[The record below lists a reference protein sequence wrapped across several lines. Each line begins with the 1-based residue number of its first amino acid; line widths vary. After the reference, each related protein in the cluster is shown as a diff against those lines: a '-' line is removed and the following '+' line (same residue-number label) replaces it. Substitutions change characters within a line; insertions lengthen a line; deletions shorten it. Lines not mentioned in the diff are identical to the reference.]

1 MPFDIVCRTA
11 LTLGERHSCARG
23 NTLVGLDADTEGKR
37 PMVRMRVIQAI
48 WILAAVAIAPLTA
61 LAAQGHI
68 EFFAPAR
75 LAESAITAARQAG
88 AAELAPDELRLADRY
103 IDEATAA
110 LEPSS
115 GPSDIG
121 KATRLFRLATAE
133 ARLAET
139 RAVEIVTDRKAA
151 EAAAR
156 FQGTLEGSGAGLRMG
171 PSGTPEAMS
180 EYARL
185 RRQAAKARSARR
197 AAEEDIRQL
206 GNEGS

>member
-1 MPFDIVCRTA
+1 MFQI
-11 LTLGERHSCARG
+11 
-23 NTLVGLDADTEGKR
+23 
-37 PMVRMRVIQAI
+37 RVVLAI
-48 WILAAVAIAPLTA
+48 LIPAAAVVAPSA
-61 LAAQGHI
+61 GLAAQGSI

-75 LAESAITAARQAG
+75 LAGSAVMAARHAG

-115 GPSDIG
+115 GPSNIG
-121 KATRLFRLATAE
+121 KATHLFRLATAE
-133 ARLAET
+133 ARLAEA
-139 RAVEIVTDRKAA
+139 RAVEVVTDRKAA

-185 RRQAAKARSARR
+185 RRQAAKARTARR
-197 AAEEDIRQL
+197 AAEEDIRRL
-206 GNEGS
+206 GSDGS